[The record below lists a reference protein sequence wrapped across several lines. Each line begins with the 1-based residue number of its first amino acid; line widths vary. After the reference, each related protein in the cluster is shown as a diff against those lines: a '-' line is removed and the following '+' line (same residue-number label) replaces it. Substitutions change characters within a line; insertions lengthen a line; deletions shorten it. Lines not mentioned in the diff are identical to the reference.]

1 MKYLVID
8 TTKENPICGVTKYD
22 PEFGLQFGN
31 TRLLEWNELAD
42 YALWV
47 GINGG
52 RHMLDQFE
60 VQLINDGMLL
70 VWPVDEHGEP
80 LHDECE
86 CQEVR
91 HYDDGSR
98 LAWIPKC
105 RCETCL
111 GQGHFVM
118 DGSEVE
124 EEDLCPH
131 CDGQGWVWGDEFETD
146 MQGTPLAHP
155 HNNAANSDAVGLK

>member
-8 TTKENPICGVTKYD
+8 TTKELPIQMVVEDGRR
-22 PEFGLQFGN
+22 FGTTQ
-31 TRLLEWNELAD
+31 LLDWSELAD
-42 YALWV
+42 YAMWV
-47 GINGG
+47 GVNGG
-52 RHMLDQFE
+52 RRMLDQFE
-60 VQLINDGMLL
+60 VQLINDGMFY
-70 VWPVDEHGEP
+70 VWPVDEEGEP

-91 HYDDGSR
+91 HYDNGSR
-98 LAWIPKC
+98 LTWIPKC

-124 EEDLCPH
+124 EDDLCMY
-131 CDGQGWVWGDEFETD
+131 CDGQGWTWGAEFETD
-146 MQGTPLAHP
+146 MQGDPLQNTEVDRA
-155 HNNAANSDAVGLK
+155 SVSGRTQS